1 MYGVVCTRRVLER
14 VDLISRTL
22 CVLDSDKAYLW
33 QVRSGILGRVPVT
46 DEIRLGVTSRA
57 PPSRGL
63 PVPIIGTDPAAGDR
77 EHRVDASS
85 QVILRLVDRSTTRSS
100 RRCCRRRPNPSA
112 GSAGCLVSSGTLR
125 TKSTVVV

>member
-85 QVILRLVDRSTTRSS
+85 QVILRLVDQRLGRVAAVVAADQIRAQVRQAASCHRAH
-100 RRCCRRRPNPSA
+100 CEQNPP
-112 GSAGCLVSSGTLR
+112 L
-125 TKSTVVV
+125 